1 MSSAQNHMARSHR
14 SERRKPGQ
22 PGGQNFSR
30 SKYHRI
36 RSARPGL
43 LAGLLGA
50 ARYFLRRRKSKSNR
64 KEVND
69 NGDQEL

>member
-1 MSSAQNHMARSHR
+1 MSSKHNHMVRSHR
-14 SERRKPGQ
+14 SERRKPRH

-43 LAGLLGA
+43 LSA
-50 ARYFLRRRKSKSNR
+50 LRKMLARRKAEKKKGGST
-64 KEVND
+64 D
-69 NGDQEL
+69 D